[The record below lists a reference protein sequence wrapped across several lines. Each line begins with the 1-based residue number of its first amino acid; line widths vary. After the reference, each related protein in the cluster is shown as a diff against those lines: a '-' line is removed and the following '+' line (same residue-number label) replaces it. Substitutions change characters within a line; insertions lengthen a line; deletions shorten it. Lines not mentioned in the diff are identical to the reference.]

1 MSELPADYLV
11 EIEQKARRYSGAYTG
26 TCGSLAGGVLLLLKE
41 RESMQAAIQQLER
54 DNQALRSAVESR
66 LAARQAGDDPDPV
79 CVQGMGKSAMEAA
92 WAGVK
97 ERHAQLHDNIRTY
110 SAPASQAAPTAA
122 AAAVSTPAEQLISD
136 AMEAIRDRR
145 TKYGPPVEHFTRTV
159 GMINALF
166 ASKLREP
173 LTPEDWAQIMIL
185 DKLSRNAERPIRD
198 NQTDTC
204 GYAACWAECAA
215 AAGAN
220 RD

>member
-1 MSELPADYLV
+1 MSELSPEYITELD
-11 EIEQKARRYSGAYTG
+11 QKARRYSGAYTG
-26 TCGSLAGGVLLLLKE
+26 TCGSIAAGVLFLIKE
-41 RESMQAAIQQLER
+41 RKAMQAAIDKLEQ

-66 LAARQAGDDPDPV
+66 LAGRPQEPPAV
-79 CVQGMGKSAMEAA
+79 CVQALDPGVMEAA

-97 ERHAQLHDNIRTY
+97 ERHAQLHENIRTY
-110 SAPASQAAPTAA
+110 SPPPPAAAPAGP
-122 AAAVSTPAEQLISD
+122 TPAEQLISD

-166 ASKLREP
+166 AHKLLEP

-215 AAGAN
+215 AAGTN